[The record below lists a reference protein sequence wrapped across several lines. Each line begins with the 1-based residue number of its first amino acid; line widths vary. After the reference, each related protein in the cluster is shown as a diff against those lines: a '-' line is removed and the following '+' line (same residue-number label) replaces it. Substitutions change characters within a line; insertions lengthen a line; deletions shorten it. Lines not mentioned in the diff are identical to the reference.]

1 MRMSTSEAMAETL
14 VAEGVEH
21 VSGIVGS
28 AFMDLLDL
36 FPAAGI
42 QFVPVRHEQSAG
54 HFEDGYGRVT
64 GRAGVVIAQNGPGIT
79 NLVTSV
85 AAANLAHTP
94 IVIISPSAGSL
105 SVGWDGF
112 QEADTASIFRP
123 VTKAAL
129 RVTHP
134 GRVADV
140 LRTAFRVAYAERGP
154 VLVDIPRDYFYGEL
168 DEVILRPGQYRQTG
182 RNPGDPALI
191 RRAVDL
197 LSGAKRPVIIAGR
210 GAVDAEAVPAA
221 MQLAEWFT
229 APVVTSYLHNDAFPA
244 DHRLALGP
252 IGYMGSKAAMS
263 VLADA
268 DVVVAIGTRLSVFG
282 TLPQYDFDY
291 FPKRAAIIQIDVNPK
306 QIARTHPVAVGI
318 AADAKA
324 ATEAMLA
331 VLGQTSRP
339 QPVAAT
345 LTAVAD
351 ARQKWRHELETL
363 AMAPGSPINP
373 RRALFEISRVLPKS
387 AIVTTDIGNV
397 ASTANSYLTFTE
409 SRKFLAAL
417 TFGNCGFAY
426 PAALGA
432 KWARPDCP
440 TFAIVG
446 DGAWGMS
453 LHEVSTAVEQDLPVV
468 ALVFNNHEWGA
479 EKKNQIDF
487 YHDRFVGTNIQ
498 GPEFAEVAKAMGA
511 SGIQVTQADAVGDA
525 VKSAMANG
533 RPTVVEILVDGTQLA
548 PPFRRDALKP
558 PRRLLPK
565 YAHLDDRYGR

>member
-1 MRMSTSEAMAETL
+1 
-14 VAEGVEH
+14 
-21 VSGIVGS
+21 
-28 AFMDLLDL
+28 
-36 FPAAGI
+36 
-42 QFVPVRHEQSAG
+42 
-54 HFEDGYGRVT
+54 
-64 GRAGVVIAQNGPGIT
+64 
-79 NLVTSV
+79 
-85 AAANLAHTP
+85 
-94 IVIISPSAGSL
+94 
-105 SVGWDGF
+105 
-112 QEADTASIFRP
+112 
-123 VTKAAL
+123 
-129 RVTHP
+129 
-134 GRVADV
+134 
-140 LRTAFRVAYAERGP
+140 
-154 VLVDIPRDYFYGEL
+154 
-168 DEVILRPGQYRQTG
+168 
-182 RNPGDPALI
+182 
-191 RRAVDL
+191 
-197 LSGAKRPVIIAGR
+197 
-210 GAVDAEAVPAA
+210 
-221 MQLAEWFT
+221 
-229 APVVTSYLHNDAFPA
+229 
-244 DHRLALGP
+244 
-252 IGYMGSKAAMS
+252 
-263 VLADA
+263 
-268 DVVVAIGTRLSVFG
+268 
-282 TLPQYDFDY
+282 
-291 FPKRAAIIQIDVNPK
+291 
-306 QIARTHPVAVGI
+306 VAVGI

-351 ARQKWRHELETL
+351 ARQKWQQELEAL
-363 AMAPGSPINP
+363 AMVPGSPINP